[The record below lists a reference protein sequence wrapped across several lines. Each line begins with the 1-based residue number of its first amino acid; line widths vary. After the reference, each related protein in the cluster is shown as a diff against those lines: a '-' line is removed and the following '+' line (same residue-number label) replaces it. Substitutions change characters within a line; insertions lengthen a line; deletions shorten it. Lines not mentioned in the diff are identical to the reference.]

1 MRREVDALGPTY
13 SLRAGKRDAEKCE
26 NAHSSVVLDFSL
38 LWHLI
43 TQVLVPHLYGYHS
56 TH

>member
-13 SLRAGKRDAEKCE
+13 SRRAGKRDAEKCE